1 MGQEESYTNNTN
13 NSNLNLMSSNKQY
26 LNFKI
31 NRSLFDFLYVI
42 GRGGFGK
49 VWKVRY
55 KKTHKKYALKEMSKV
70 KIIDRKS
77 EKSIKNEKEFLSILH
92 HPFLVNMMCSFQ
104 DYDNLYLVMDLL
116 TGGDLRYHICHKK
129 IFNEEQTKF
138 FVSCVLT
145 GLEYI
150 HKNNIIHRD
159 IKPENLVLDEKG
171 YVAITDFGV
180 AKKNTRDN
188 SSETSGTPGYMA
200 PEVLCAQNHSF
211 PVDFFAVGVI
221 AFEFLHGFRP
231 YLGRNRKE
239 IKEAVLAKQ
248 VHIHRKDCINN
259 GWSLEA
265 GDFINKMIYRK
276 PMKRLGYNGIDEIK
290 SHPWFKE
297 VNWEDLVKKKIRS
310 SFVPKLG
317 DNFDKKY
324 CEGIEKIGTQT
335 EERYQYYMSKEKFKD
350 LFKNYTFIRNDI
362 QEVSN
367 ILYNNNNKIRDNN
380 TNSNRNTTT
389 SSKGSINNFNNNIKF
404 NKNNNNIN
412 KNNINIMY
420 QKLINNNFNLNNN
433 SQINNNSAIFNN
445 INNNSSNN
453 NSNNNNSNNSNNF
466 SALSL
471 SKYLNRDNSTPNYY
485 KHINNNS
492 VNLFNFNNENQLN
505 NNNNNNLSSTKYSTI
520 NLENNK
526 NNKNKNLNISNKEG
540 KLIYSPPH
548 NIHQNSLNFSNNISN
563 KTKEYIISIKN
574 NNNNENND
582 YIINN
587 NNNFVLQSPISSYSR
602 SINKLG
608 LSSSNSSANILG
620 NSNIPK
626 YYKIQHNSSNNNNS
640 INNINNNRGIYQYYN
655 NNSSNNNNFNNYGSS
670 SNILKNNFLY
680 DNSNLNNNKITNNID
695 FKTQRYKR
703 VSSSSR
709 GDRRPGLNKNSSM
722 KFLNFNSSY
731 YNNLNI
737 NNSSSSNINNN
748 SNMNIN
754 NNINNYQNQNI
765 KINSY
770 NYNNKN
776 NNLNNNNNNNMNP
789 FSNIS
794 RIGNTGHYNFDING
808 HKYINPTNS
817 SPKTQR
823 PITTFKKSSSSVS
836 MNIQNIY

>member
-13 NSNLNLMSSNKQY
+13 NSNINLISSNKQY

-129 IFNEEQTKF
+129 VFNEDQTKF

-159 IKPENLVLDEKG
+159 IKPENLVLDDKG

-180 AKKNTRDN
+180 AKKNARDN

-265 GDFINKMIYRK
+265 GDFINRMIYRK

-290 SHPWFKE
+290 NHPWFKD
-297 VNWEDLVKKKIRS
+297 VNWEDLIKKKIKA
-310 SFVPKLG
+310 SFLPKLG

-335 EERYQYYMSKEKFKD
+335 EERYQYYMSKEKYKD

-367 ILYNNNNKIRDNN
+367 ILYNNNNNNKIREINS
-380 TNSNRNTTT
+380 NSNRNTTT

-404 NKNNNNIN
+404 NKNNNTN

-420 QKLINNNFNLNNN
+420 QKLINNYNFNLNNN
-433 SQINNNSAIFNN
+433 NQINNNSAIFNN
-445 INNNSSNN
+445 INNNNN
-453 NSNNNNSNNSNNF
+453 NSNNNNNNSNNNNF
-466 SALSL
+466 ASL

-492 VNLFNFNNENQLN
+492 VNIFNFNNENQLNNN

-526 NNKNKNLNISNKEG
+526 NNKNKNLNISNKAG

-574 NNNNENND
+574 NNNNNNNND

-587 NNNFVLQSPISSYSR
+587 NNNFVLQSPISSYSK

-620 NSNIPK
+620 NNNIPK
-626 YYKIQHNSSNNNNS
+626 YYKIQHNSSNNNTG
-640 INNINNNRGIYQYYN
+640 INNINNIRGIYQYYN
-655 NNSSNNNNFNNYGSS
+655 NNNSNNNNFNNYSSS

-680 DNSNLNNNKITNNID
+680 DNNSNINNNKLSNNID

-709 GDRRPGLNKNSSM
+709 GERHPGLNKNSSM

-731 YNNLNI
+731 YNNLNF
-737 NNSSSSNINNN
+737 NNNSSSNINNN
-748 SNMNIN
+748 SNIIN
-754 NNINNYQNQNI
+754 NNINNYQMQNI

-770 NYNNKN
+770 NYNNK
-776 NNLNNNNNNNMNP
+776 NNNNNMNP

-794 RIGNTGHYNFDING
+794 RIGNTGHYNFDIQSN
-808 HKYINPTNS
+808 KYINPTNS

-823 PITTFKKSSSSVS
+823 PITSFKKSSSSVS